1 MGATTPSTHFNHSMS
16 KFMPSFSN
24 LDARHGGKSLTVRS
38 IQPTHLVR
46 PRNAVPLF
54 PVICRL
60 FALLLVVTPTAVF
73 AGERDND
80 RGKDQERGHAIDPT
94 GVWLQPIVEQVIL
107 LTFNQDGTFLADFAG
122 ESAFV
127 PNGTPPLNTLTT
139 PSHGVWQ
146 KTGATTFAATS
157 FAIIYDD
164 KGSFLA
170 LAKNVF
176 SGVLTDSN
184 HLALTSVSSGQFNLN
199 GDRIGE
205 GGSLGTANW
214 VRLRLEFP

>member
-1 MGATTPSTHFNHSMS
+1 MS
-16 KFMPSFSN
+16 SFSN
-24 LDARHGGKSLTVRS
+24 LDDRRGGKSLTVRPIQTIQRMRPLDYATS
-38 IQPTHLVR
+38 ISVLCWLLALVL
-46 PRNAVPLF
+46 PLTVA
-54 PVICRL
+54 P
-60 FALLLVVTPTAVF
+60 AAVF
-73 AGERDND
+73 AGEQDRERDKN
-80 RGKDQERGHAIDPT
+80 QGHANDPT

-199 GDRIGE
+199 GDRTGE
-205 GGSLGTANW
+205 GGSPGTANW

>member
-1 MGATTPSTHFNHSMS
+1 
-16 KFMPSFSN
+16 MPSFSN
-24 LDARHGGKSLTVRS
+24 LDDRRGGMSLTVKP
-38 IQPTHLVR
+38 IQTIQRMR
-46 PRNAVPLF
+46 PRDCATSF
-54 PVICRL
+54 PILCRL
-60 FALLLVVTPTAVF
+60 LALLLVVTPTAVF
-73 AGERDND
+73 AGELDND
-80 RGKDQERGHAIDPT
+80 RGKDHERGHAIDPT

-184 HLALTSVSSGQFNLN
+184 HLALTLVSSGQFNLN
-199 GDRIGE
+199 GDRTGE
-205 GGSLGTANW
+205 GGSPGTANW